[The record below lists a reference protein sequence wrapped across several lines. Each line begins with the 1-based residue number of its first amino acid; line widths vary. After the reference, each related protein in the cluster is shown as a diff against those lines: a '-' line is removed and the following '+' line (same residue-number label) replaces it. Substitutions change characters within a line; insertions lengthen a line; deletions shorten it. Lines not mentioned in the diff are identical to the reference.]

1 MTGSNEVD
9 ISMRGA
15 SAMRPAG
22 WLALLLLAV
31 ASLAQAAPDGDERP
45 MPDPCVE
52 APNLP
57 FCR

>member
-1 MTGSNEVD
+1 MIGSNEVD
-9 ISMRGA
+9 IAVRRG
-15 SAMRPAG
+15 SALRSAG
-22 WLALLLLAV
+22 WLAFLLLAV
-31 ASLAQAAPDGDERP
+31 ASLAQAAPDADERP

>member
-1 MTGSNEVD
+1 MIGSNEVD
-9 ISMRGA
+9 ISRRGG
-15 SAMRPAG
+15 SAMRSAG
-22 WLALLLLAV
+22 WLVFLLLAL
-31 ASLAQAAPDGDERP
+31 ASLAQAAPDADERP